1 MQPNDTKEQLEKQA
15 LQFFA
20 SNDYERSSLNDIAE
34 ALGVTKGA
42 IYHYFKNKDDLFYA
56 SVNRLLNMVEGWFMD
71 ALPLDIPL
79 KILLDNLF
87 RMDETLTEIGEHSG
101 LGDAITDYK
110 NIMYLF
116 LAALKKFPDI
126 RKRLDDI
133 YTGFHD
139 VLADAMSRAVDKGE
153 IRKDT
158 DIEAVAYEITAFSE
172 GALLLGAF
180 TDRKDYSV
188 LGPRVCEAIW
198 ARIALPAMGRRQGEK
213 NETK

>member
-1 MQPNDTKEQLEKQA
+1 MQPNDTKEQLEILA

-20 SNDYERSSLNDIAE
+20 RNDYERSSLNDIAE

-42 IYHYFKNKDDLFYA
+42 IYHYFKGKDDLFHA
-56 SVNRLLNMVEGWFMD
+56 GVNRLLNMVERWFAD
-71 ALPLDIPL
+71 AMPRDIPL
-79 KILLDNLF
+79 KMLLNSLF
-87 RMDETLTEIGEHSG
+87 RIDETMTEMGKSSG
-101 LGDAITDYK
+101 FGDAVTDYK

-116 LAALKKFPDI
+116 LAALKKFPDL

-133 YTGFHD
+133 YTGFRRALED
-139 VLADAMSRAVDKGE
+139 VMNTAVRRME

-158 DIEAVAYEITAFSE
+158 DIEAVAYEITAFYE

-198 ARIALPAMGRRQGEK
+198 TRIALPARGK
-213 NETK
+213 